1 MIRTTSSSAWSV
13 RLVAGPVLFSVPAIR
28 MEGFMS
34 LVTRTVTRN
43 LLTSSHILLRQVGS
57 PHAHNPTAAIL
68 PDLDEVALAVILK
81 QPVAEVAARRFRPAS
96 EPGFVEMAGVLVRA
110 DEIVFRRRR
119 FGPAEVGDS
128 PHARMLWSQKT
139 VPCCTEHWQ
148 YLVDTCPCGVVQ
160 RWQAADCLDR
170 CDACN
175 GWLATTPSESVAPAL
190 RDGLSFI
197 IGLLDP
203 DEKTR
208 DGSLRQ
214 LPAGLSQWN
223 GGMVFELALALMP
236 VTQTGFVPQR
246 GHEPADAV
254 PRYAASMAEA
264 GEIVRRW
271 PGGLL
276 DALVERV
283 AEWAVSRPNVRYMGP
298 GNYLAGLTSRFL
310 PKEVADAIASAL
322 EPITFAPG
330 TNASDQI
337 GMREATFLTGQEERK
352 LAAARRSGHLIT
364 RICLRANRLLP
375 TLDRQEMEWLADFLE
390 HRLSAGKASDRL
402 RLPRYAIDQ
411 LVNEKL
417 LVPVSH
423 LYVIAHYDRLQLH
436 AAELTRFQRR
446 ILDIAV
452 PLGSLVDPV
461 PLHRVA
467 RGIGGGLTPWGPI
480 FSVLLDGCIPYAST
494 DASIDRILI
503 SCGDVSS
510 VRAFHVGREH
520 RLHGGQDLSQ
530 RDAAEVLNLLL
541 KHVKHL
547 PGTPTPGALTA
558 FPGGGCV
565 AWPSPASRSRN

>member
-1 MIRTTSSSAWSV
+1 
-13 RLVAGPVLFSVPAIR
+13 
-28 MEGFMS
+28 
-34 LVTRTVTRN
+34 
-43 LLTSSHILLRQVGS
+43 
-57 PHAHNPTAAIL
+57 
-68 PDLDEVALAVILK
+68 
-81 QPVAEVAARRFRPAS
+81 
-96 EPGFVEMAGVLVRA
+96 
-110 DEIVFRRRR
+110 
-119 FGPAEVGDS
+119 
-128 PHARMLWSQKT
+128 
-139 VPCCTEHWQ
+139 
-148 YLVDTCPCGVVQ
+148 
-160 RWQAADCLDR
+160 
-170 CDACN
+170 
-175 GWLATTPSESVAPAL
+175 
-190 RDGLSFI
+190 
-197 IGLLDP
+197 
-203 DEKTR
+203 
-208 DGSLRQ
+208 
-214 LPAGLSQWN
+214 
-223 GGMVFELALALMP
+223 MVFELALALMP
-236 VTQTGFVPQR
+236 VTRTGFVPQR

-283 AEWAVSRPNVRYMGP
+283 AERAVSRPNVRYMGP

-390 HRLSAGKASDRL
+390 HRLSAGKVSDRL

-423 LYVIAHYDRLQLH
+423 PYVIAHYDRLQLH

-467 RGIGGGLTPWGPI
+467 RGIGGGAHALGTDI
-480 FSVLLDGCIPYAST
+480 FGSPCRVHSPREHGR
-494 DASIDRILI
+494 IDRQDPDLPRRRVLGACI
-503 SCGDVSS
+503 SRQPGASS
-510 VRAFHVGREH
+510 SRWPGSLPARRCRGAE
-520 RLHGGQDLSQ
+520 S
-530 RDAAEVLNLLL
+530 AAQACEA
-541 KHVKHL
+541 L